1 MAYTLCKKCASRR
14 GCWIRGV
21 MEYRYSP
28 GDPGSLTYKLVLKA
42 SRGECLLYTT
52 EDDIME
58 V

>member
-1 MAYTLCKKCASRR
+1 MTYTSCKTCASRR
-14 GCWIRGV
+14 DCWIRSV
-21 MEYRYSP
+21 IELRTR
-28 GDPGSLTYKLVLKA
+28 GDPDCPTYELVLKA

>member
-1 MAYTLCKKCASRR
+1 MARESCRRCLSRR
-14 GCWIRGV
+14 DCWIRSV
-21 MEYRYSP
+21 IECRTR
-28 GDPGSLTYKLVLKA
+28 GDPSSPTYELVLQA